1 MAEWSKALPWKG
13 SERETVPQVRI
24 LSLPPFNLRRKV
36 NMYYT
41 YILFSLKDKKF
52 YIGFTAQ
59 LKRRLSE
66 HKRGKVKSTKNRLPI
81 RLVCYESYLF
91 KKEAGEAQFVLHKEF
106 RSLKRRLT
114 SHITN
119 IEKTGKK
126 RKLTVVEK
134 RMVTQLKKE
143 LDLIED
149 KIEKEIKDIQKEV
162 K

>member
-1 MAEWSKALPWKG
+1 MLDCAE
-13 SERETVPQVRI
+13 
-24 LSLPPFNLRRKV
+24 
-36 NMYYT
+36 
-41 YILFSLKDKKF
+41 
-52 YIGFTAQ
+52 
-59 LKRRLSE
+59 
-66 HKRGKVKSTKNRLPI
+66 VKSTKNRLPI

>member
-1 MAEWSKALPWKG
+1 M
-13 SERETVPQVRI
+13 
-24 LSLPPFNLRRKV
+24 
-36 NMYYT
+36 
-41 YILFSLKDKKF
+41 
-52 YIGFTAQ
+52 
-59 LKRRLSE
+59 
-66 HKRGKVKSTKNRLPI
+66 
-81 RLVCYESYLF
+81 
-91 KKEAGEAQFVLHKEF
+91 
-106 RSLKRRLT
+106 KRRLT